1 MDSFTLAVASALAAT
16 IMAISMGLLYLASS
30 RRVCLYN
37 WAMAGLFFAA
47 SSVIGACA
55 IKFRLDHVLVPAAS
69 NVLYVAGH
77 YGILA
82 GLRRHLKLRPRWNL
96 LAALALLVFGV
107 HLVPALQ
114 GALTVVL
121 APAVMAIDLAA
132 AWLLWR
138 QPDRGARLA
147 YLPMIVLEAGFAAQQ
162 GARALYDALHMGA
175 GHGIAHC
182 QLLQAC
188 GALFV
193 LVFLSVATM
202 SCALIVTHDQ
212 TRALRRASLT
222 DVLTGWLNRRALHD
236 IALREFRRSER
247 SGAAIHF
254 ITFDIDHFKSIND
267 RYGHG
272 VGDAAICHVTTV
284 AARVL
289 RGCDA
294 LFRIGG
300 EEFAVLV
307 ADSRPA
313 DVCRIAERLREMV
326 AALPLITEGQAV
338 AMTVSVGVAGLDVD
352 DMRWEDIL
360 RRADEAL
367 YHAKQN
373 GRNRVSVHGVDQI
386 IHLDDAARA
395 TSRDTVE
402 QFNLERST
410 GRTVTR

>member
-1 MDSFTLAVASALAAT
+1 MDSFTLVVASALAAT
-16 IMAISMGLLYLASS
+16 IMAGSMGLLYLASS
-30 RRVCLYN
+30 RRVCLFN

-47 SSVIGACA
+47 SNLIGACA
-55 IKFRLDHVLVPAAS
+55 IKFRVDHTLVPAVG
-69 NVLYVAGH
+69 NLLYIAGH

-82 GLRRHLKLRPRWNL
+82 GLRRHLALRARWDL
-96 LAALALLVFGV
+96 LAVLALAAFGA

-114 GALTVVL
+114 PALTVVL
-121 APAVMAIDLAA
+121 SPAVMAIDLGA

-147 YLPMIVLEAGFAAQQ
+147 YLPMIVLELGFAVQQ
-162 GARALYDALHMGA
+162 GVRALVEAVHLGSGA
-175 GHGIAHC
+175 GMAHC
-182 QLLQAC
+182 QFLQTC

-212 TRALRRASLT
+212 TRALRLASLT

-267 RYGHG
+267 RHGHG
-272 VGDAAICHVTTV
+272 VGDAAICHVTAV
-284 AARVL
+284 AAKVL

-307 ADSRPA
+307 ADSVLA

-326 AALPLITEGQAV
+326 AASPLVTEGHTV
-338 AMTVSVGVAGLDVD
+338 RMTVSVGVAALDVD
-352 DMRWEDIL
+352 DMRWEDLL

-367 YHAKQN
+367 YHAKQH
-373 GRNRVSVHGVDQI
+373 GRNRVSVHGVGLAGDDQPMRGHAI
-386 IHLDDAARA
+386 
-395 TSRDTVE
+395 VC
-402 QFNLERST
+402 
-410 GRTVTR
+410 